1 MIYKNRYVQQYNT
14 SLSCSEACGNVTR
27 PEGHGVWWGLCR
39 CCQRGPAAPWLLRR
53 HPRTVAMVV
62 ARATAHEVVLVSMVL
77 CEVVWCWWGWLPSWS
92 GLGGAPRWAPAP
104 VWRSARID
112 VSPGERAFL
121 SRVTPRFLTV
131 AAPAPATGPPRGE
144 AGARRFDCRCRA
156 PPYFSGLRLQEQWQ
170 QPQQDE
176 QRGGCQ
182 PQQHHLQDE
191 NRSTPPQK
199 ETRQRDPR
207 LMQRLDGGIKP
218 CDDGSRE

>member
-1 MIYKNRYVQQYNT
+1 M
-14 SLSCSEACGNVTR
+14 LPG
-27 PEGHGVWWGLCR
+27 
-39 CCQRGPAAPWLLRR
+39 QRGTGCGGDFAGVANAGRRRLGYCGATRGQLPWLL
-53 HPRTVAMVV
+53 
-62 ARATAHEVVLVSMVL
+62 HERPPTGWSSSR
-77 CEVVWCWWGWLPSWS
+77 WCCVRWCGVGGGWLPSWS

-156 PPYFSGLRLQEQWQ
+156 PPFIFSGLRLQEQWQ